1 VHAAD
6 QSYTTHTVTSASG
19 ETLLT
24 LPKCTTSALDASC
37 SWLAPAVCVYRHEV
51 VHTYASVSPGPGEYR
66 ALGSINTKGKGI
78 TMGQR
83 LKQKDSE
90 VLPGP
95 ADYDLQES
103 TLGVAAR
110 P

>member
-1 VHAAD
+1 
-6 QSYTTHTVTSASG
+6 
-19 ETLLT
+19 
-24 LPKCTTSALDASC
+24 
-37 SWLAPAVCVYRHEV
+37 V

-66 ALGSINTKGKGI
+66 AIQTKGKGI

-90 VLPGP
+90 LLPGP

-110 P
+110 Q